1 MLGWIAF
8 TVFVVFWALAWRFQ
22 IKLAFGVLIGL
33 VIGGVL
39 GQFVGPFN
47 SAEEVPLWLAP
58 SPFIFIVVTFFL
70 YAFIAWYVLDYK
82 ARKQ

>member
-8 TVFVVFWALAWRFQ
+8 TVFLVFWAFAWRYQ

-33 VIGGVL
+33 VLGGVL
-39 GQFVGPFN
+39 GQFIGPYDSF
-47 SAEEVPLWLAP
+47 EEVPLWLPPAP
-58 SPFIFIVVTFFL
+58 FMFVVITFFL

-82 ARKQ
+82 ANKQ

>member
-8 TVFVVFWALAWRFQ
+8 ISFLVFWALAWRYQ
-22 IKLAFGVLIGL
+22 VKLALGVLVGMILGGL
-33 VIGGVL
+33 L
-39 GQFVGPFN
+39 GQFVGPYN
-47 SAEEVPLWLAP
+47 SVQEVPLWLAP

-82 ARKQ
+82 AKKQ

>member
-8 TVFVVFWALAWRFQ
+8 TVFVVFWALAWRYQ

-39 GQFVGPFN
+39 GQFIGPYN
-47 SAEEVPLWLAP
+47 SLDEIPLWLPPAP
-58 SPFIFIVVTFFL
+58 FMFVVITFFL

-82 ARKQ
+82 ANKQ

>member
-8 TVFVVFWALAWRFQ
+8 IIFLVFWAFAWRYQ
-22 IKLAFGVLIGL
+22 ITLAFGVLVGL

-39 GQFVGPFN
+39 GQFIGPYN
-47 SAEEVPLWLAP
+47 SVEELPLWLAP
-58 SPFIFIVVTFFL
+58 SPFLFVVVSFFL

-82 ARKQ
+82 AKKQ